1 METTVTLTYA
11 QRIKQIEKE
20 TAYFRYKL
28 HLIQSMQIKIDP
40 LNKLYGDLDA
50 KEKLYR
56 TQIQSNERKVENL
69 ISCTD
74 NLKNTLITY
83 TQTNGNN

>member
-1 METTVTLTYA
+1 MAANNRVTYA
-11 QRIKQIEKE
+11 QRIKQIEDE

-28 HLIQSMQIKIDP
+28 GLILSMQVKIDP

-50 KEKLYR
+50 KEQQYR
-56 TQIQSNERKVENL
+56 TQIQANERKIENL

-83 TQTNGNN
+83 TNENGN